1 MTLLQ
6 KAGILALVLPLFANA
21 EEKIDVDK
29 LQEKYWAQGK
39 EAEMGV
45 VQNRRYSKVNRFDLG
60 FQSGILSSDPFLSTH
75 ASGLTLGYSFTE
87 TWGVRSIA
95 WKAIAAGS
103 SARRALEQ
111 TGKKASTNE
120 PEGYAGAEAVFSPI
134 YGKLS
139 VLGKSII
146 HYDFHLLGGVG
157 VTFLENPSYPS
168 GLTGHAGVGQQ
179 MFLRRNLAMQVDYRM
194 MVYREHLREK
204 EIPSRLGEDLGAR
217 TNFTHAIT
225 LGVNWFFGGPKEE

>member
-1 MTLLQ
+1 MTLFQ
-6 KAGILALVLPLFANA
+6 RTGILVALLPWLAHA
-21 EEKIDVDK
+21 EEKVDVEK

-45 VQNRRYSKVNRFDLG
+45 VQNRRYSKAKRFDLG

-75 ASGLTLGYSFTE
+75 ASGLTLGYSFSE
-87 TWGVRSIA
+87 FWGFRTLA
-95 WKAIAAGS
+95 WKSIAAGS

-120 PEGYAGAEAVFSPI
+120 PQGYVGAEAVFSPI

-168 GLTGHAGVGQQ
+168 GLTGHAGLGQQ
-179 MFLRRNLAMQVDYRM
+179 MFLGRNLALQVDYRM

-217 TNFTHAIT
+217 TNFTHSIT